1 MHLTFP
7 KKVED
12 TMRYLKIKMLPRTL
26 FFRTMLL
33 IFIPLIVVQVVSIV
47 AFFDGSWG
55 RVGKRLSTNLTSNM
69 AFAMQLSEKS
79 PANLP
84 EIQALTK
91 EIFDME
97 FEYYPNDKKH
107 EVIRKVRKQNKLVTG
122 FLEDALRVEFPE
134 AITSIYI
141 GKSNPD
147 LVVFVDTEKG
157 LYQFATSSK
166 NIFST
171 SIFGFVAWMIGTSLL
186 LFLVAVLFL
195 RIQVRSIADL
205 AEAAEEFGK
214 GVDNK
219 KFKPYGSSEVRRAG
233 IAFIKMKERIQRQ
246 ISERT
251 QMLAGVSHDL
261 RTPLTGIIGNSS
273 LFLESQNDLSSTE
286 QRTIMTNIYEDSNW
300 LLNMV
305 ENLLSVTRIQGDS
318 LSINTTE
325 EPVEEVVGEALEK
338 LKKRYPDAAI
348 RVKIPEEFLMIP
360 MDAVLIEQ
368 VTINLLENAIVH
380 SGSILPIDFIVE
392 DHPEHVS
399 FIVRDYGKG
408 LSEEKLQNLFET
420 GTYNNSQS
428 SDSRKGMGIG
438 LSICKT
444 IITAHHGTL
453 SGRNHADGAEFCFT
467 LPKVGVVASEK

>member
-195 RIQVRSIADL
+195 RIQVRSIANL

-233 IAFIKMKERIQRQ
+233 IAF
-246 ISERT
+246 SERT

-261 RTPLTGIIGNSS
+261 RTPLTRMKLQLAMLPDN
-273 LFLESQNDLSSTE
+273 
-286 QRTIMTNIYEDSNW
+286 
-300 LLNMV
+300 
-305 ENLLSVTRIQGDS
+305 GDKNG
-318 LSINTTE
+318 LD
-325 EPVEEVVGEALEK
+325 K
-338 LKKRYPDAAI
+338 
-348 RVKIPEEFLMIP
+348 EEFLQDVNEMEKMLEGYLSFVSGEGGEPSTFVDMNEMI
-360 MDAVLIEQ
+360 L
-368 VTINLLENAIVH
+368 
-380 SGSILPIDFIVE
+380 SILNKFRNSKALIRYSTNDQVSAIQGREQSLKRALTNVIGNAFNYGSTVSVALESNNNKLEVTVDDDGPGIPPDKRE
-392 DHPEHVS
+392 DVFKAFYRIEGS
-399 FIVRDYGKG
+399 RNK
-408 LSEEKLQNLFET
+408 ET
-420 GTYNNSQS
+420 G
-428 SDSRKGMGIG
+428 GVGLG
-438 LSICKT
+438 LSIAKDV
-444 IITAHHGTL
+444 IVSHGGKIELTDSPIGGL
-453 SGRNHADGAEFCFT
+453 RVLISIP
-467 LPKVGVVASEK
+467 L